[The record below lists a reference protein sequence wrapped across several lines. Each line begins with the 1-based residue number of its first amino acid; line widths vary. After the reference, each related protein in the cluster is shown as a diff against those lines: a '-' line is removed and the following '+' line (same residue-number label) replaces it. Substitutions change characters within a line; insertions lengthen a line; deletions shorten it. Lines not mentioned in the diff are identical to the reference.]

1 MTKMLLRYVHEF
13 KDRHGKTR
21 RYFRRPSF
29 KRLPLPGAPGSEEFM
44 AAYQAALAGATA
56 PKLEAGAARTMP
68 GTVAALVARYYRSAA
83 FVGLAES
90 TRSTYRGIIENFREK
105 HGHRSIAQLDRE
117 TIKQLHANKAAT
129 PAAANNFLR
138 IVRMLLDFAVDEQ
151 MLTANPAVGVKAM
164 RYKSDGHA
172 PWTAE
177 QIETFR
183 KHHPLGTRARLAME
197 LLYSTGQRRSDVVR
211 MGRQFVREGF
221 ITIRQKKTSTVA
233 PIPIL
238 PELQAAIDALP
249 NNHLTFL
256 VTKYGKPLTAAG
268 FGGWFR
274 QVRKEAGLPKQLS
287 AHGLRKSAATR
298 LAEAGCSVA
307 QIAAWGGWRS
317 LKEVQRYT
325 ESADR
330 KRLAQ
335 SAATKLLTR
344 TSSGKP

>member
-172 PWTAE
+172 
-177 QIETFR
+177 
-183 KHHPLGTRARLAME
+183 L
-197 LLYSTGQRRSDVVR
+197 VR
-211 MGRQFVREGF
+211 G
-221 ITIRQKKTSTVA
+221 
-233 PIPIL
+233 
-238 PELQAAIDALP
+238 
-249 NNHLTFL
+249 
-256 VTKYGKPLTAAG
+256 
-268 FGGWFR
+268 
-274 QVRKEAGLPKQLS
+274 
-287 AHGLRKSAATR
+287 
-298 LAEAGCSVA
+298 
-307 QIAAWGGWRS
+307 
-317 LKEVQRYT
+317 
-325 ESADR
+325 ADR
-330 KRLAQ
+330 SVSQ
-335 SAATKLLTR
+335 
-344 TSSGKP
+344 TSSSGDARPARNGVALQHRPTPERCRHAWVGNSCAKAS

>member
-1 MTKMLLRYVHEF
+1 M
-13 KDRHGKTR
+13 
-21 RYFRRPSF
+21 
-29 KRLPLPGAPGSEEFM
+29 
-44 AAYQAALAGATA
+44 
-56 PKLEAGAARTMP
+56 
-68 GTVAALVARYYRSAA
+68 
-83 FVGLAES
+83 
-90 TRSTYRGIIENFREK
+90 
-105 HGHRSIAQLDRE
+105 
-117 TIKQLHANKAAT
+117 
-129 PAAANNFLR
+129 
-138 IVRMLLDFAVDEQ
+138 
-151 MLTANPAVGVKAM
+151 
-164 RYKSDGHA
+164 
-172 PWTAE
+172 
-177 QIETFR
+177 
-183 KHHPLGTRARLAME
+183 
-197 LLYSTGQRRSDVVR
+197 
-211 MGRQFVREGF
+211 
-221 ITIRQKKTSTVA
+221 TIRQKKTSMVA

-256 VTKYGKPLTAAG
+256 VTEYGKPLTAAG
-268 FGGWFR
+268 FGVWFR
-274 QVRKEAGLPKQLS
+274 QICDEAGLPKQLS